1 MRTSKIMVD
10 NEETAINIELN
21 ERKVQVDAA
30 YKSGM
35 LAIGKAN
42 AVAAIT
48 AAESRANA
56 QDVKT
61 AENVVDTEVS
71 KSPINVDM
79 SNIDQQLGT
88 VLQQNQQGGN
98 MQQNQG
104 VAGQQVGG
112 QPGQQ
117 TPGTSV
123 QNAPNLPPELDQMLQ
138 QVAAKQQSK

>member
-1 MRTSKIMVD
+1 
-10 NEETAINIELN
+10 
-21 ERKVQVDAA
+21 
-30 YKSGM
+30 
-35 LAIGKAN
+35 
-42 AVAAIT
+42 
-48 AAESRANA
+48 
-56 QDVKT
+56 
-61 AENVVDTEVS
+61 
-71 KSPINVDM
+71 M

-104 VAGQQVGG
+104 VAGQQASG